1 MPSIIW
7 DNTPKYKV
15 QHLDGTHCT
24 CWYDVEDTRSFL
36 HAQFIATPA
45 EQSAVVKF
53 RHGSVGGRATGP
65 VRSEVRSGNI
75 DDLGCVVELP
85 GEVDSVLRIRL
96 KFTRDPYCFLAGDPM
111 NFLLTWLTDRC
122 DWQHQQNILTM
133 ETYCA
138 EKYRTISYDL
148 LKVWTQIAL
157 KISRMMYVRT
167 CTWRRGCV
175 CVCVRKHACMQ
186 VRMYVAYVPTDF
198 DYYIIC
204 IIFII

>member
-1 MPSIIW
+1 MKMRGFWRVGVVKDYTALYPRRPSIIW
-7 DNTPKYKV
+7 DDTPKYKV

-111 NFLLTWLTDRC
+111 NFLLTWLTHRC
-122 DWQHQQNILTM
+122 DCQHQQNILTM

-138 EKYRTISYDL
+138 EKCRTISYDL
-148 LKVWTQIAL
+148 LKFGL
-157 KISRMMYVRT
+157 
-167 CTWRRGCV
+167 GLL
-175 CVCVRKHACMQ
+175 
-186 VRMYVAYVPTDF
+186 
-198 DYYIIC
+198 
-204 IIFII
+204 